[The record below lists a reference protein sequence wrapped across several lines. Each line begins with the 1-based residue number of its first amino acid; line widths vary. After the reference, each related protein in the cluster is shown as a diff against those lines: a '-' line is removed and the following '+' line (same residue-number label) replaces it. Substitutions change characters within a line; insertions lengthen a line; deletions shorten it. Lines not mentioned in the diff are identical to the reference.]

1 MHVHLPCCE
10 RGCILINTHLTE
22 AGMVT
27 SVVPTPRVCAQL
39 IGRPNTTWHV
49 VQGDHNY
56 SLVPYTNGPGV
67 RPVVRNIASIN
78 CSASRQV
85 APSES
90 PVAARTI
97 GTQTPPVVVLD
108 AQIDCPPALF
118 APIMVSGQQFSIFHL
133 GGVGGGGG
141 QGARSAEN
149 YSNTL

>member
-1 MHVHLPCCE
+1 MHLPCCQ
-10 RGCILINTHLTE
+10 RGCILINTRLSE

-39 IGRPNTTWHV
+39 IGHPNTTRHV

-56 SLVPYTNGPGV
+56 SLVPYTNGPSV
-67 RPVVRNIASIN
+67 HPVVRNIASIN

-90 PVAARTI
+90 PVAVRKI
-97 GTQTPPVVVLD
+97 GTQTPPVIVLD

-118 APIMVSGQQFSIFHL
+118 SPIMVSGQKLSIFHL
-133 GGVGGGGG
+133 GGVGGGGVAG
-141 QGARSAEN
+141 RGARSA
-149 YSNTL
+149 